1 MNIRALNRSD
11 AAIFRDLRI
20 EAIQDTPVAF
30 GESLVE
36 VTLKTLEDFANHL
49 DSHDR
54 GDFVLGAFDLAE
66 TLIGVVGFFRTPYSK
81 LLHKGTIWGMYVR
94 PANRRNNVGT
104 ALLTA
109 AIERVRNMPG
119 VNRVNLAVS
128 SSNTSARRLYEKL
141 GFRIYGTE
149 PGSISIDGSCYDEDL
164 MQLALIR
171 Q

>member
-1 MNIRALNRSD
+1 
-11 AAIFRDLRI
+11 
-20 EAIQDTPVAF
+20 
-30 GESLVE
+30 
-36 VTLKTLEDFANHL
+36 
-49 DSHDR
+49 
-54 GDFVLGAFDLAE
+54 
-66 TLIGVVGFFRTPYSK
+66 
-81 LLHKGTIWGMYVR
+81 MYVR
-94 PANRRNNVGT
+94 PSNRRNNVGT